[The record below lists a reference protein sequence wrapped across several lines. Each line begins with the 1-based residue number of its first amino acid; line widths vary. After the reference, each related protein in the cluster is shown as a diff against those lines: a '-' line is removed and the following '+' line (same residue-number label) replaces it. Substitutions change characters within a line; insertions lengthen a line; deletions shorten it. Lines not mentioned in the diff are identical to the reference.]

1 MINYIEFLNMPT
13 TIAIVIVSI
22 FLILQ
27 IVGEILEFKGK
38 VVPEFIKVRKFFIRK
53 KQERQTMRSAIETLE
68 RVTQILNDVDAHY
81 STDNIKLRNN
91 WMQRVDDK
99 LERNDELI
107 KALDKKLD
115 INNNT
120 TLDLLIDSKRN
131 TIINFASNV
140 VNKDTPVTREQFNR
154 IIKMHEDYEKIIEQN
169 GLTNGE
175 VDIAFRIIEEAY
187 EDHMR
192 NHTFVED
199 IRGYNG

>member
-1 MINYIEFLNMPT
+1 MINYIEFLNMPA
-13 TIAIVIVSI
+13 TIAIVIVGM

-27 IVGEILEFKGK
+27 IFGEILEFKGK
-38 VVPEFIKVRKFFIRK
+38 VVPEFIKIRKFFIRK
-53 KQERQTMRSAIETLE
+53 KQERQTIRNAIETLE
-68 RVTQILNDVDAHY
+68 QVKKLLNDVDAHY
-81 STDNIKLRNN
+81 SVDNIKLRNN
-91 WMQRVDDK
+91 WMQGVDRK
-99 LERNDELI
+99 LEQNDELI
-107 KALDKKLD
+107 KELDKKLD
-115 INNNT
+115 INNHT

-131 TIINFASNV
+131 TIINFASTV
-140 VNKDTPVTREQFNR
+140 VNKDAPVTREQFNR

>member
-192 NHTFVED
+192 NHTFIED

>member
-1 MINYIEFLNMPT
+1 MINYVEFLNMPT
-13 TIAIVIVSI
+13 TIAIVIISI
-22 FLILQ
+22 FFILQ
-27 IVGEILEFKGK
+27 MVGEILEFKGK

-53 KQERQTMRSAIETLE
+53 KQERQMVRDAIETLE
-68 RVTQILNDVDAHY
+68 KVKKILNDVDTHY
-81 STDNIKLRNN
+81 SADNIKLRNN
-91 WMQRVDDK
+91 WIQSVDKK

-107 KALDKKLD
+107 KELDKKLD
-115 INNNT
+115 INNHT

-131 TIINFASNV
+131 TIINFASTV

>member
-1 MINYIEFLNMPT
+1 MPT

>member
-68 RVTQILNDVDAHY
+68 RVTKILNDVDAHY

-192 NHTFVED
+192 NHTFIED

>member
-27 IVGEILEFKGK
+27 IVGEVLEFKGK

-53 KQERQTMRSAIETLE
+53 KQERQTMRNAIGTLE
-68 RVTQILNDVDAHY
+68 RVTKLLNDVDAHY
-81 STDNIKLRNN
+81 STDNIQLRNN

-107 KALDKKLD
+107 KELNKKLD
-115 INNNT
+115 INNTT

-131 TIINFASNV
+131 TIINFASKV
-140 VNKDTPVTREQFNR
+140 VNEDTPVTREQFNR

-192 NHTFVED
+192 NHTFIED
-199 IRGYNG
+199 VRGYNG

>member
-1 MINYIEFLNMPT
+1 M
-13 TIAIVIVSI
+13 
-22 FLILQ
+22 
-27 IVGEILEFKGK
+27 
-38 VVPEFIKVRKFFIRK
+38 
-53 KQERQTMRSAIETLE
+53 
-68 RVTQILNDVDAHY
+68 
-81 STDNIKLRNN
+81 
-91 WMQRVDDK
+91 
-99 LERNDELI
+99 
-107 KALDKKLD
+107 
-115 INNNT
+115 
-120 TLDLLIDSKRN
+120 LIDSKRN

-192 NHTFVED
+192 NHTFIED